1 MLHEPAEEVKAAD
14 IGSAR
19 IEKTINDMV
28 DVMRAGP
35 GVGLAAPQI
44 GVPLQVCNSSIKFT
58 RGHKGRCSCCI
69 RTFVSRMQCNH
80 FVVWCLKYTIVFS
93 FLVCT
98 RLEFQRCRSLLQMLI
113 PVAEC
118 VGVVDVDYCVGGHEG
133 AHELHLP

>member
-1 MLHEPAEEVKAAD
+1 VLHEPAEEVKRED

-44 GVPLQVCNSSIKFT
+44 GVPLQVCNVRSHNPWYPGLNPFCPRLLHIL
-58 RGHKGRCSCCI
+58 RH
-69 RTFVSRMQCNH
+69 TFLH
-80 FVVWCLKYTIVFS
+80 I
-93 FLVCT
+93 
-98 RLEFQRCRSLLQMLI
+98 LI

-118 VGVVDVDYCVGGHEG
+118 VGGLVCR
-133 AHELHLP
+133 LLCWRTPRSL